1 MVGHGLG
8 GCIAYD
14 ALTTLW
20 AEMHELHTSSG
31 PLGVQPNTVGDF
43 QAMQFA
49 LWQDLRQQGNLW
61 RTTDFVTLGT
71 PMALADMF
79 VARPPILAGLSRSDS
94 RPELFNRLIRRGVV
108 VSCPPE
114 EMRAGPPGTS
124 NALDG
129 QSVFAVTRWTNIW
142 FPVRRGSI
150 RGDLFGGVLRPLFG
164 PGIREIAV
172 TGNLP
177 ERLRPG
183 AAHTTYFARPDH
195 DTDGDVAFHLRAILA
210 LADGAALQAS
220 AAAPPPDPSTVS
232 RTVYR
237 SWQRSM

>member
-1 MVGHGLG
+1 VVGHGLG
-8 GCIAYD
+8 GRIAYD

-71 PMALADMF
+71 PMALA
-79 VARPPILAGLSRSDS
+79 
-94 RPELFNRLIRRGVV
+94 FNRLIRRGVV

>member
-1 MVGHGLG
+1 
-8 GCIAYD
+8 
-14 ALTTLW
+14 
-20 AEMHELHTSSG
+20 
-31 PLGVQPNTVGDF
+31 VQPDTGGDF

-49 LWQDLRQQGNLW
+49 LWQDHRKHGNPW
-61 RTTDFVTLGT
+61 RTTDFVTVGT
-71 PMALADMF
+71 PLALADMF
-79 VARPPILAGLSRSDS
+79 VARPQILAGLSRSDS
-94 RPELFNRLIRRGVV
+94 RHELFERLIRRGVV

-114 EMRAGPPGTS
+114 A
-124 NALDG
+124 G
-129 QSVFAVTRWTNIW
+129 QSPFAVTRWTNIW

-150 RGDLFGGVLRPLFG
+150 RGDWFGGVLRPLFG

-183 AAHTTYFARPDH
+183 AAHNRYFARHDH
-195 DTDGDVAFHLRAILA
+195 DADGDVAFHLRAVLA

-220 AAAPPPDPSTVS
+220 IAAPPPDPSTVS
-232 RTVYR
+232 RTAHR